1 MKKNI
6 LIINILIILCSACN
20 RIPKHATLIENFPAS
35 CTLQGD
41 SIRNFDNE
49 LGIMAI
55 LNAGNYFVC
64 PSHRTDFHFA
74 VYQKDNLQKVGEILP
89 QGRGAGEFIAPAY
102 FSQYKIESNETK
114 IWILEQALNQYLKIE

>member
-20 RIPKHATLIENFPAS
+20 RIHKHATLIENFPAS

-55 LNAGNYFVC
+55 LNAGNYLYAHHIEQTSIS
-64 PSHRTDFHFA
+64 PSIKKIIYKKSEKFYH
-74 VYQKDNLQKVGEILP
+74 KGEEPENLLHQPISV
-89 QGRGAGEFIAPAY
+89 
-102 FSQYKIESNETK
+102 NTK
-114 IWILEQALNQYLKIE
+114 